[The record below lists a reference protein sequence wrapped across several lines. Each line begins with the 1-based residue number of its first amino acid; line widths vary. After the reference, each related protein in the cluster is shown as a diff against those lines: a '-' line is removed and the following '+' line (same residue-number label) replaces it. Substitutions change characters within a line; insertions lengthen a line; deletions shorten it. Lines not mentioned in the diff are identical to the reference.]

1 MKATNQLK
9 AEHEGIGVMLRVL
22 EAVSRRLESGEA
34 VDTDHLAKMIEFFR
48 VFVDRCHHGKEE
60 HMLFPALEQVGVP
73 REGGPIGQML
83 AEHDAGRGHIRG
95 MAEALDRYKTDPAA
109 GAVFASHARKYSEL
123 LRDHIQ
129 KENSILFEIA
139 DIKLGTDAQGDLFD
153 AFEKLETEQI
163 GVGKHEEFHK
173 LLDKLAGIYLN

>member
-1 MKATNQLK
+1 
-9 AEHEGIGVMLRVL
+9 
-22 EAVSRRLESGEA
+22 
-34 VDTDHLAKMIEFFR
+34 
-48 VFVDRCHHGKEE
+48 
-60 HMLFPALEQVGVP
+60 
-73 REGGPIGQML
+73 
-83 AEHDAGRGHIRG
+83 
-95 MAEALDRYKTDPAA
+95 
-109 GAVFASHARKYSEL
+109 L

-139 DIKLGTDAQGDLFD
+139 DMKLGRDAQGDLFD